1 MDSNIGPYASKATMP
16 WMHGHGFKHESHR
29 NQSSNPF
36 KAHSLADAFIFT
48 FPCPRFSNSIV
59 HPSGEQRTLIR
70 STLRFSMQLKKLPPP
85 PLHSKESAL
94 LLLFECLSKCH
105 PLSLSDRRSGY
116 RIWPFFSPSPTI
128 FNLRNAQVVWSGCV
142 SGSGYKSVVINT
154 WVS

>member
-1 MDSNIGPYASKATMP
+1 MDSNIRPYASKATMP

-29 NQSSNPF
+29 NPSSNPF

-105 PLSLSDRRSGY
+105 PLSPIGAADIVFGL
-116 RIWPFFSPSPTI
+116 FSPLLPRYSTSAMLKLCGRVAWTAVGI
-128 FNLRNAQVVWSGCV
+128 SQS
-142 SGSGYKSVVINT
+142 
-154 WVS
+154 

>member
-1 MDSNIGPYASKATMP
+1 
-16 WMHGHGFKHESHR
+16 MHGHGFKHESHR
-29 NQSSNPF
+29 NPSSNPF

-48 FPCPRFSNSIV
+48 SPCPRFSNSIV

-105 PLSLSDRRSGY
+105 PLSLRSAQ
-116 RIWPFFSPSPTI
+116 RISYLAFFLPFSHDIQPPQCSSCVVG
-128 FNLRNAQVVWSGCV
+128 LRERQGIQRPEKWLVRGLVKFLPAVP
-142 SGSGYKSVVINT
+142 
-154 WVS
+154 